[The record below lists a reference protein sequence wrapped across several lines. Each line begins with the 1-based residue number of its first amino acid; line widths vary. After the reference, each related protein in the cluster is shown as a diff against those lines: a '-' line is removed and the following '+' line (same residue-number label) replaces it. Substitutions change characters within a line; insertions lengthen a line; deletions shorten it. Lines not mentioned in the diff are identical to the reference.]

1 LHWSW
6 KVLPWGHRKTLIDD
20 GEIKTGDGLRKGF
33 QEAGF
38 AVDLVRSGWKWH
50 APGHD

>member
-1 LHWSW
+1 VEPL
-6 KVLPWGHRKTLIDD
+6 KTLIVD